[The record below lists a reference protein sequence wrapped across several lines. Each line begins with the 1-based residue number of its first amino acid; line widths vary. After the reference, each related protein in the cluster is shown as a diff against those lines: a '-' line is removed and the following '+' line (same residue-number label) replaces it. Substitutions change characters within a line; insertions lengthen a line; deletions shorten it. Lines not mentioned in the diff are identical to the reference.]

1 MAHNIHYWIRGL
13 HRDIGFFLVGLTL
26 IYVFSGILMIYRDT
40 GFLQTAA
47 VEQGM
52 GQHRGHEYVAW
63 VQPFVDLHK
72 AKSGNSVHWF
82 TVMYGP
88 ALGFLAISSFW
99 MLKPGSKTYR
109 REIFL
114 ATLGVV
120 FAGGLI
126 IWG

>member
-1 MAHNIHYWIRGL
+1 MAHNIHYWIRSL
-13 HRDIGFFLVGLTL
+13 HRDIGFFLIGLTL

-63 VQPFVDLHK
+63 VQPFIDVHK
-72 AKSGNSVHWF
+72 ANSKSGVHWF
-82 TVMYGP
+82 TMLYGS

-99 MLKPGSKTYR
+99 MLKPGGKTYR
-109 REIFL
+109 REILL
-114 ATLGVV
+114 AVIGVV
-120 FAGGLI
+120 VAGGLVVM
-126 IWG
+126 G